1 MMIGGMRGIEEGK
14 RFDDLMHSTLSGI
27 YRRRETNGAEVF

>member
-1 MMIGGMRGIEEGK
+1 MMIGGMRGIEEAK

-27 YRRRETNGAEVF
+27 YGRREIDGAEVF